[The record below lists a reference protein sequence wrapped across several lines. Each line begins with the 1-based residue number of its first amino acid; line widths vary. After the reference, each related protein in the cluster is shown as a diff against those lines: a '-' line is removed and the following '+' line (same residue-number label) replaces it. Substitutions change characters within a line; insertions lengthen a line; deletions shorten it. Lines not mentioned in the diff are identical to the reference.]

1 MVQGALDIGGRVT
14 AGEMER
20 VYKSTFVKSKATREI
35 YGKIRA
41 APENDICPLCSQRTV
56 SQLDHYLPQS
66 AHPALTIT
74 PINLVPACSECNK
87 NKLAIQANQ
96 QNDQTFHPYF
106 EDCDD
111 ARWLYATVVETSPA
125 ALVFSP
131 IPPPRW
137 SDVKR
142 QRVLAHFKLY
152 KLGELY
158 ASHSAVELN
167 DIRYG
172 LVELAKKNTPHEVAE
187 HLRSTARSRAHA
199 HENSWRRATYEAL
212 AESLWFCSGGF
223 TE

>member
-1 MVQGALDIGGRVT
+1 
-14 AGEMER
+14 MER

-35 YGKIRA
+35 YGKIRT
-41 APENDICPLCSQRTV
+41 APENDVCPLCSQRMV

-87 NKLAIQANQ
+87 NKLAIQAQ
-96 QNDQTFHPYF
+96 RQGDQTFHPYF

-111 ARWLYATVVETSPA
+111 ARWLYATVVETKPA
-125 ALVFSP
+125 ALLFTPV
-131 IPPPRW
+131 PPPSW
-137 SDVKR
+137 SDVKIER
-142 QRVLAHFKLY
+142 IFSHFKIY

-172 LVELAKKNTPHEVAE
+172 LTELAKKNTPQEISD
-187 HLRSTARSRAHA
+187 HLRGTARSRAHA

-212 AESLWFCSGGF
+212 SESYWFCNGGF